1 MTLKIIMLNI
11 FALQDPAA
19 SGGIDLDSDVITEL
33 AIESPNLAGV
43 KLTYTLIL
51 SSSATNLTFL

>member
-1 MTLKIIMLNI
+1 MLNI